1 METEKILFVDETTG
15 EEIEFEVVDELLVDE
30 KKYILVVDEEDEATI
45 LKEIEEADDTITYE
59 LIEDENEFQRV
70 TLLFMES
77 DEYDIEV

>member
-15 EEIEFEVVDELLVDE
+15 EEIEFEVIDELLVDE
-30 KKYILVVDEEDEATI
+30 KRYILVVDEEDEATI
-45 LKEIEEADDTITYE
+45 LKEISEADDTIEYA
-59 LIEDENEFQRV
+59 LVEDENEFQRV

>member
-15 EEIEFEVVDELLVDE
+15 EEIEFEVIDELLVDE
-30 KKYILVVDEEDEATI
+30 KRYILVVDDEDEATI
-45 LKEIEEADDTITYE
+45 LKEISEADDTIEYA
-59 LIEDENEFQRV
+59 LVEDENEFQRV

>member
-15 EEIEFEVVDELLVDE
+15 EEIEFEVIDELLVDE
-30 KKYILVVDEEDEATI
+30 KRYLLVVDEDDEATI
-45 LKEIEEADDTITYE
+45 LKEISEADDTIEYA
-59 LIEDENEFQRV
+59 LVEDENEFQRV